1 MPLPVE
7 EEDDSSVD
15 ENEILGEF
23 DYDGNNNNEYG
34 NSKPKIPSQKS
45 NMYEDPIKTNN
56 EEFLDVISDMVM
68 SGQAD
73 GHSPDNLLMEIKGY
87 KFAQNKVFIKYV
99 PITLLL
105 NLLFLRLDFRTL
117 TLNQY
122 SRKNKRFSGK
132 IMFPIYE
139 ILFLHQLLSFYVIS
153 YYIILCYVIYYCV
166 VQTFIYLYLFTYSP

>member
-15 ENEILGEF
+15 ENEMLAEF
-23 DYDGNNNNEYG
+23 DYDGNNNEYG

-87 KFAQNKVFIKYV
+87 KFAQNKVFIKCE
-99 PITLLL
+99 PIVGPLKMLLTKRNFRALTLSLIL
-105 NLLFLRLDFRTL
+105 TDPRSLTL
-117 TLNQY
+117 ILNQY
-122 SRKNKRFSGK
+122 SVTNN
-132 IMFPIYE
+132 IV
-139 ILFLHQLLSFYVIS
+139 LF
-153 YYIILCYVIYYCV
+153 
-166 VQTFIYLYLFTYSP
+166 

>member
-15 ENEILGEF
+15 ENEMMGEF
-23 DYDGNNNNEYG
+23 DYDGNEYT

-45 NMYEDPIKTNN
+45 NMYEENVKTNN

-87 KFAQNKVFIKYV
+87 KFAQNKVFI
-99 PITLLL
+99 
-105 NLLFLRLDFRTL
+105 
-117 TLNQY
+117 
-122 SRKNKRFSGK
+122 
-132 IMFPIYE
+132 
-139 ILFLHQLLSFYVIS
+139 H
-153 YYIILCYVIYYCV
+153 
-166 VQTFIYLYLFTYSP
+166 TFIIIN